1 MYILYELSTM
11 QICGHRGY
19 GLRPRQTTLLCFALL
34 YLLMLLTATTGNN
47 EQDVEARM
55 ENLGKLSGLR

>member
-1 MYILYELSTM
+1 M